1 MSLQEY
7 DGNLAGTSCLMELGL
22 INSRVLVT
30 GSSSGVGYGIASAFL
45 AEGATVVLT
54 GRDEEDLQC
63 ARSTLAN
70 EFGGDRIKIFPGD
83 LGDENIRQHLS
94 STLLPHGLNHLIC
107 NIGSGRSVPIL
118 QETTDE
124 WKRMFDTNLFQAAGM
139 VQDLRSLLAASVK
152 QGHAA
157 SLTFVGSIC
166 GMESIGC
173 PLAYASAKAALWAY
187 AKNLV
192 RPLADDGIRVNMVS
206 PGNVLFPG
214 SIWENKLAQDAAG
227 VQTML
232 DREVPM
238 RRLGMLDEITAAIVF
253 LASRRAAF
261 ITGANLVVD
270 GGQTR
275 GL

>member
-1 MSLQEY
+1 
-7 DGNLAGTSCLMELGL
+7 MELGL
-22 INSRVLVT
+22 TNSRVLVA
-30 GSSSGVGYGIASAFL
+30 GSSRGIGYGIASAFL

-54 GRDEEDLQC
+54 GRNEDDLQR

-70 EFGGDRIKIFPGD
+70 QFGSDRVDIFPGD
-83 LGDENIRQHLS
+83 LDNENIRQHLS
-94 STLLPHGLNHLIC
+94 SALLPQGVNHLVC

-124 WKRMFDTNLFQAAGM
+124 WRRMFDTNLFQAAGM

-152 QGHAA
+152 QGHGA

-166 GMESIGC
+166 GMEAIGC

-192 RPLADDGIRVNMVS
+192 RPLADEGIRVNMVS

-214 SIWENKLAQDAAG
+214 STWEDKLARDAAG

-238 RRLGMLDEITAAIVF
+238 RRLGVLDEITAAIVF
-253 LASRRAAF
+253 LASQRASF

-270 GGQTR
+270 GGQTK

>member
-1 MSLQEY
+1 
-7 DGNLAGTSCLMELGL
+7 MELGL
-22 INSRVLVT
+22 TNSRVLVT
-30 GSSSGVGYGIASAFL
+30 GSSRGIGYGIASAFL

-54 GRDEEDLQC
+54 GRNKENLQG
-63 ARSTLAN
+63 ARSTLAD
-70 EFGGDRIKIFPGD
+70 EFGGDRIEVFAGD
-83 LGDENIRQHLS
+83 LGDENIRQCLS
-94 STLLPHGLNHLIC
+94 GTLRPQGLDHLIC
-107 NIGSGRSVPIL
+107 NVGSGRSVPIL

-124 WKRMFDTNLFQAAGM
+124 WRHMFDTNLFQATGM
-139 VQDLRSLLAASVK
+139 VQDFRSLLAASVK
-152 QGHAA
+152 QGHGA

-166 GMESIGC
+166 GMEAIGC

-192 RPLADDGIRVNMVS
+192 RPLADEGIRVNIVS
-206 PGNVLFPG
+206 PGNVMFSG
-214 SIWENKLAQDAAG
+214 STWEDKLAQDTVG
-227 VQTML
+227 VQAML

-238 RRLGMLDEITAAIVF
+238 RRLGTLDEITAAVVF
-253 LASRRAAF
+253 LASRRASF

>member
-1 MSLQEY
+1 
-7 DGNLAGTSCLMELGL
+7 MELGL
-22 INSRVLVT
+22 TNSRVLVT
-30 GSSSGVGYGIASAFL
+30 GSSRGIGYGIASAFL
-45 AEGATVVLT
+45 AEGATVILT
-54 GRDEEDLQC
+54 GRNEENLQG
-63 ARSTLAN
+63 ARSALSD
-70 EFGGDRIKIFPGD
+70 EFGGDRIEVFLGD
-83 LGDENIRQHLS
+83 LGDATIRQHLS
-94 STLLPHGLNHLIC
+94 SALRPQGLNHLVC
-107 NIGSGRSVPIL
+107 NVGSGRSVPIL

-124 WKRMFDTNLFQAAGM
+124 WRRMFDTNLFQAAGM

-152 QGHAA
+152 QGHGA

-166 GMESIGC
+166 GMGAIGC

-214 SIWENKLAQDAAG
+214 STWEGKLAQDAVG
-227 VQTML
+227 VQAML

-238 RRLGMLDEITAAIVF
+238 RRLGMLDEITAAVVF
-253 LASRRAAF
+253 LASQRASF

-270 GGQTR
+270 GGQTK

>member
-1 MSLQEY
+1 
-7 DGNLAGTSCLMELGL
+7 MELGL
-22 INSRVLVT
+22 TNSRVLVT
-30 GSSSGVGYGIASAFL
+30 GSSRGIGYGIASAFL
-45 AEGATVVLT
+45 SEGATVVLT
-54 GRDEEDLQC
+54 GRNEDDLQR

-70 EFGGDRIKIFPGD
+70 QFGSDRVDIFPGD
-83 LGDENIRQHLS
+83 LDNENIRQHLS
-94 STLLPHGLNHLIC
+94 SALLPQGVNHLVC

-124 WKRMFDTNLFQAAGM
+124 WRRMFDTNLFQAAGV

-152 QGHAA
+152 QGHSA

-166 GMESIGC
+166 GMEAIGC

-192 RPLADDGIRVNMVS
+192 RPLADEGIRVNMVS

-214 SIWENKLAQDAAG
+214 STWEDKLARDAAG
-227 VQTML
+227 VQRML
-232 DREVPM
+232 DQEVPM
-238 RRLGMLDEITAAIVF
+238 RRLGTLGEIAAAIIF
-253 LASRRAAF
+253 LASRRASF
-261 ITGANLVVD
+261 ITGTNLVVD

>member
-1 MSLQEY
+1 
-7 DGNLAGTSCLMELGL
+7 MELGL
-22 INSRVLVT
+22 TNSRVLVT
-30 GSSSGVGYGIASAFL
+30 GSSRGIGYGIASAFL
-45 AEGATVVLT
+45 AEGATVILT
-54 GRDEEDLQC
+54 GRSEENLQG
-63 ARSTLAN
+63 AHSSLS
-70 EFGGDRIKIFPGD
+70 EKFGSDRVDIFPGD
-83 LGDENIRQHLS
+83 LSDATIR
-94 STLLPHGLNHLIC
+94 HGLNTALLPQGIDHLVC
-107 NIGSGRSVPIL
+107 NVGSGRSVPIL

-124 WKRMFDTNLFQAAGM
+124 WRRMFDTNLFQAAGM

-152 QGHAA
+152 QGHSA

-166 GMESIGC
+166 GMEAIGC

-192 RPLADDGIRVNMVS
+192 RPLADEGIRVNMVS

-214 SIWENKLAQDAAG
+214 STWEDKLARDATG
-227 VQTML
+227 VQRML

-238 RRLGMLDEITAAIVF
+238 RRLGTLGEITAAIIF
-253 LASRRAAF
+253 LASRRASF
-261 ITGANLVVD
+261 ITGTNLVVD

>member
-1 MSLQEY
+1 
-7 DGNLAGTSCLMELGL
+7 MELGL
-22 INSRVLVT
+22 TNSRVLIT
-30 GSSSGVGYGIASAFL
+30 GSSRGIGYGIASAFL
-45 AEGATVVLT
+45 AEGATVLLT
-54 GRDEEDLQC
+54 GKNEDDLHR
-63 ARSTLAN
+63 AHSTLAN
-70 EFGGDRIKIFPGD
+70 QFGDDRIEIFPGD
-83 LGDENIRQHLS
+83 LGDATIR
-94 STLLPHGLNHLIC
+94 HGLNTALLPQGIDHLVC
-107 NIGSGRSVPIL
+107 NVGSGRSVPIL

-124 WKRMFDTNLFQAAGM
+124 WRRMFDTNLFQAAGM

-152 QGHAA
+152 QGHGA

-166 GMESIGC
+166 GMEGIGC

-192 RPLADDGIRVNMVS
+192 RPLADEGIRVNMVS

-214 SIWENKLAQDAAG
+214 STWEDKLAQDTVR
-227 VQTML
+227 VQSML

-238 RRLGMLDEITAAIVF
+238 RRLGTLDEITAAVVF
-253 LASRRAAF
+253 LASRRASF

>member
-1 MSLQEY
+1 
-7 DGNLAGTSCLMELGL
+7 MELGL
-22 INSRVLVT
+22 TNSRVLVT
-30 GSSSGVGYGIASAFL
+30 GSSRGIGYGIASAFL

-54 GRDEEDLQC
+54 GRNEETLQG
-63 ARSTLAN
+63 ARSALSDK
-70 EFGGDRIKIFPGD
+70 FSSDRVEIFPGD
-83 LGDENIRQHLS
+83 LGNENIRQHLS
-94 STLLPHGLNHLIC
+94 SALLPQGLNHLVC

-118 QETTDE
+118 QEKTDE
-124 WKRMFDTNLFQAAGM
+124 WKRMFDTNLFQAADM
-139 VQDLRSLLAASVK
+139 VQDFRSLLASSVK
-152 QGHAA
+152 QGHGA

-166 GMESIGC
+166 GMEAIGC

-192 RPLADDGIRVNMVS
+192 WPLADEGIRVNMVS
-206 PGNVLFPG
+206 PGNTMFSG
-214 SIWENKLAQDAAG
+214 STWENKLAQDAVG
-227 VQTML
+227 VQAML

-238 RRLGMLDEITAAIVF
+238 RRLGALNEITSAVVF
-253 LASRRAAF
+253 LASQQASF